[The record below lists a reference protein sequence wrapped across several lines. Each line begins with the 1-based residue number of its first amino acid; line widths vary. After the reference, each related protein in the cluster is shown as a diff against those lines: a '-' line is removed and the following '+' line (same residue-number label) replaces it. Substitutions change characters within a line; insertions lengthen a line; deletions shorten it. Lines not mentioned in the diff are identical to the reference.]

1 MVEPQRVVLG
11 IDAGTTSV
19 KTVAFA
25 PDGAMAAVARS
36 TLHVQRGARGEAELD
51 MNQVWEAT
59 ASTLTA
65 VVEQLNGAEVVG
77 IGITGQGDGLWLVDG
92 DGVPIGNAALWMDGR
107 ADARTAAW
115 EADGR
120 SEVVHRITGSRP
132 FAGAFP
138 VLLEMAVAATPG
150 LFGRLGHHLNCKDWL
165 GFRLTGV
172 IATDPSEG
180 SRTYLD
186 LATGEYSDDL
196 LARLGQEPVRAALP
210 PVHIPGTVLGLVTE
224 RVAAELGLR
233 PGIPVVTAL
242 VDVATAGVGLG
253 VTGNGHGY
261 LILGT
266 TGVVAINHER
276 SAEVRSG
283 ASLVVRTGRGDQ
295 VLEALA
301 PMTGTPNL
309 DWVRQTLGFGDATWD
324 ELEVKAA
331 AVPPGCAGIL
341 YLPYGSPSG
350 ERAPFIDSSASAAWL
365 GMSVSTGPDELLRSV
380 YEGLAF
386 SLTECIETLGL
397 IGPLTI
403 CGGGSESDLFCSIL
417 ADVSD
422 ATINRQNA
430 PEVGARGAA
439 YLAASAVGLFPNL
452 QTAIAAMSPASVV
465 FEPDPS
471 RHEHYRAVYATFVE
485 TRDSLRLQWPALRK
499 LRHHP
504 VA

>member
-1 MVEPQRVVLG
+1 MVEPERFVLG

-25 PDGAMAAVARS
+25 PDGAVVAMARS
-36 TLHVQRGARGEAELD
+36 TLHVQRGEKGEAELD
-51 MNQVWEAT
+51 MNRVWEAT

-65 VVEQLNGAEVVG
+65 VVEQLGGALVTG

-107 ADARTAAW
+107 ADAQIDAW

-120 SEVVHRITGSRP
+120 ADSVHRITGSRP

-138 VLLEMAVAATPG
+138 MLLEMAVAADPG
-150 LFGRLGHHLNCKDWL
+150 LPGRLGHHLNCKDWL
-165 GFRLTGV
+165 GFKLTGV

-196 LARLGQEPVRAALP
+196 LTTLGQQAVRDALP
-210 PVHIPGTVLGLVTE
+210 PVHTPGTVLGIVGE
-224 RVAAELGLR
+224 RVAGELGLR

-253 VTGNGHGY
+253 VLGNGRGY

-266 TGVVAINHER
+266 TGVVAINHAR
-276 SAEVRSG
+276 GAEVRSG

-309 DWVRQTLGFGDATWD
+309 DWVRRTLGFSDTTWD
-324 ELEVKAA
+324 ELEVRAA
-331 AVPPGCAGIL
+331 AVPPGSAGIL

-350 ERAPFIDSSASAAWL
+350 ERAPFSDSSASAAWL
-365 GMSVSTGPDELLRSV
+365 GMSVTTGPDELLRSV

-417 ADVSD
+417 ADVSG
-422 ATINRQNA
+422 APIHRQNA

-439 YLAASAVGLFPNL
+439 YLAASAVGLFPDL
-452 QTAIAAMSPASVV
+452 PAAITAMSPATRV
-465 FEPDPS
+465 FEPDAS

-485 TRDSLRLQWPALRK
+485 TRDSLRPQWPALRK
-499 LRHHP
+499 LRQHSQ
-504 VA
+504 A